1 MCVKNVCEF
10 IKMGLSIMKHYCA
23 KPLACL
29 QAIHV
34 DIRPFRLRCANLD
47 SIMVDYQQRFVACD
61 FLPIRHTHTCAWSC
75 SILRHC
81 MQSHFCGYSSAV
93 LTSDESVELQELS
106 LVLHTSLL
114 EKKPSLSLLSIEN
127 WSRSEK
133 GRGDQQM
140 SPELFNKMFSMKST
154 QCIHVR

>member
-10 IKMGLSIMKHYCA
+10 IKMGLSMKHYCA

-34 DIRPFRLRCANLD
+34 DIRPFRLRCANLA

-93 LTSDESVELQELS
+93 LTSDESVKLQELS

-114 EKKPSLSLLSIEN
+114 EKKPPLSLCPLRTGQEARKAEVISKCRQN
-127 WSRSEK
+127 C
-133 GRGDQQM
+133 
-140 SPELFNKMFSMKST
+140 ST
-154 QCIHVR
+154 KCFQ